1 MKGTNIENSN
11 TFPKSHKDVENFIGE
26 SFKNNSRQS
35 FPELCDL
42 IIVADLNCNVSFDGN
57 QFQFSPSKDD
67 EVNFY

>member
-11 TFPKSHKDVENFIGE
+11 TFPKSQKDVENFIGE

-35 FPELCDL
+35 FPELRDL

-57 QFQFSPSKDD
+57 QFHLVHQKMMK
-67 EVNFY
+67 